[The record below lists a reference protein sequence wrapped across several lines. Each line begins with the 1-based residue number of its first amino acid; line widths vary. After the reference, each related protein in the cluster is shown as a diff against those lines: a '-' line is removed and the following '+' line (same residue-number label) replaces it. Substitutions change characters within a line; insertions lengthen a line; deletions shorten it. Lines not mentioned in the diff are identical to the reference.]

1 MANQRLLIVRVLSG
15 SASTR
20 CRETKGERK
29 AETKRETKG
38 ENGEKNDDTRK
49 RRLVPDLVPALATVE
64 ILTANRRVV
73 VHLERMSRQ
82 RDVND
87 PGSINS
93 VSTVSS
99 DFCFPLLFLFV
110 HLTGSCL
117 R

>member
-15 SASTR
+15 SAR
-20 CRETKGERK
+20 CQETKGERK
-29 AETKRETKG
+29 AETKRDRKG
-38 ENGEKNDDTRK
+38 GNGEKNDGTRK

-64 ILTANRRVV
+64 VLTANRRVV

-99 DFCFPLLFLFV
+99 DFYVPPVFLFV
-110 HLTGSCL
+110 HLTGSWL